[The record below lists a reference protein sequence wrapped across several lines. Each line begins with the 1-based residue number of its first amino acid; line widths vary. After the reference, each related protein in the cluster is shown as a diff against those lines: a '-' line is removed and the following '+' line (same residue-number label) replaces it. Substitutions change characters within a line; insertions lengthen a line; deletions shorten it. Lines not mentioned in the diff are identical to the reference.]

1 MGTDVNWT
9 YCADHFNMYSNIESL
24 SCTPETNIMLYVNFT
39 SIKKTHRQNDLN
51 IVNEFSESLKLPH
64 SYMGVT
70 GSRED
75 EGRWKKVV
83 QNSIQIKII

>member
-1 MGTDVNWT
+1 MST
-9 YCADHFNMYSNIESL
+9 L
-24 SCTPETNIMLYVNFT
+24 PQL
-39 SIKKTHRQNDLN
+39 KKHNRQNDLN

-64 SYMGVT
+64 SHMGVT